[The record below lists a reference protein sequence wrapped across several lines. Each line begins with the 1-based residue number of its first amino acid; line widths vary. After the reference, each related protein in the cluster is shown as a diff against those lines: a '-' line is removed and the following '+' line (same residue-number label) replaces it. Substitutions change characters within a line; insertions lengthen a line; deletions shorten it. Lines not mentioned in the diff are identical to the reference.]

1 MAIANAD
8 GSIILSTKVDTSGM
22 EQGTKS
28 LKSQAAKLAAEYR
41 KAGMSQSEAFKKAW
55 SEIERTRKGTDSA
68 TKATKQ
74 YGKQAQQTGNDV
86 KAAMSSIGSSLFDL
100 AGQLG
105 LILSITQLIQ
115 FGKASGEAATQAE
128 ASVKRLIDIYGAA
141 SGELGRFIDA
151 NAEALGMSKS
161 AAASFSAVYGNLFS
175 AWADQLTNA
184 QLTAEYLKTT
194 AVVASNTGRTMADV
208 QERIRSGLLGN
219 TEAVEDLGIFVN
231 VKTIEMTK
239 AFKKVADGRSWEQL
253 TAYEQSQIR
262 TLAILEQATE
272 KYGEQV
278 AETSALIRA
287 EYKAA
292 YEDFEVS
299 FGNLANEVILPLLKS
314 LTEVLKVATI
324 GLNAINNK
332 SGETVENA
340 NALKAA
346 ANAMS
351 AGLKDS
357 ADNADELGDNTKKAA
372 KEAKRALAGFDE
384 IQKITFQT
392 SEESGSGD
400 NQPNLEGIGSIS
412 GQEVANEVSAA
423 LVTVMAV
430 VGMSL
435 AALGVVLLFSGHIG
449 WGIGLILAGISA
461 FNVSVATIK
470 SNEVSQT
477 VKDSITN
484 ALIIAGTV
492 AVILGAFLC
501 VASLA
506 TFPYGIGLIMM
517 GVAALVAPVALNWGG
532 IKEQIQGEFGWTL
545 FTLGATALA
554 IGILLCVVGQF
565 AFGIPLILAGL
576 AGVVTPI
583 VVNWNAIIEAI
594 RGPIGAITAI
604 VSGSLLVLGIILV
617 CCGILPLGIGLIVA
631 GAAGLVTVTAI
642 NAGAIVG
649 WLKDGWSAVKDFWNK
664 YIAPVFT
671 IEWWRNLAINA
682 GNGLISGFEGAING
696 VISLFERMVNMVAEA
711 LSALSFEIPDW
722 VPGVGGRTF
731 GFEIPQ
737 ASFGRVSIPRIA
749 TGAVVPNSVSSAVS
763 GRVSGYFAEQGAASS
778 QYTNNNQEV
787 VVVLEVDGREFGRTA
802 FQQTAE
808 ESRRLGV
815 SLVAR

>member
-1 MAIANAD
+1 MAIPQSD
-8 GSIILSTKVDTSGM
+8 GSIILTTKVDDAGVKDYINKAKKSVAELGK
-22 EQGTKS
+22 ESVKSAQQSAQAQTKVNEA
-28 LKSQAAKLAAEYR
+28 LKSTENQIQKN
-41 KAGMSQSEAFKKAW
+41 
-55 SEIERTRKGTDSA
+55 

-74 YGKQAQQTGNDV
+74 YGGQVQQTGNDV

-100 AGQLG
+100 AGRLG
-105 LILSITQLIQ
+105 LILSITELIQ
-115 FGKASGEAATQAE
+115 FGKAAGEASTQAE

-175 AWADQLTNA
+175 AWADQSTNA

-372 KEAKRALAGFDE
+372 KEAQRALAGFDE

-392 SEESGSGD
+392 SEESGLGD

-435 AALGVVLLFSGHIG
+435 AALGTILLFSGHIG

-461 FNVSVATIK
+461 FNVSIATLN
-470 SNEVSQT
+470 SDEVSQK
-477 VKDSITN
+477 VKDAITN
-484 ALIIAGTV
+484 AVIIAGMTAIV
-492 AVILGAFLC
+492 LGLLLC
-501 VASLA
+501 AAASWQ
-506 TFPYGIGLIMM
+506 YGIGLIIM
-517 GVAALVAPVALNWGG
+517 GVAAFVAPIALNWGG
-532 IKEQIQGEFGWTL
+532 IKEQIKGEFGWTL

-604 VSGSLLVLGIILV
+604 VSGGLLALGVILI
-617 CCGILPLGIGLIVA
+617 CCGVLPLGIGLLAA

-649 WLKDGWSAVKDFWNK
+649 WIKDAWNAVEGFWNK

-671 IEWWRNLAINA
+671 VEWWKNLAIGA

-737 ASFGRVSIPRIA
+737 ASFGRVSMPRIA

-763 GRVSGYFAEQGAASS
+763 GRVSGYLAEQGAEPS

>member
-1 MAIANAD
+1 MAIPQSD
-8 GSIILSTKVDTSGM
+8 GSIILTTKVDDAGIKDYIKNAKKSAAELGK
-22 EQGTKS
+22 ESVKSAQQSAQAQTKVNEA
-28 LKSQAAKLAAEYR
+28 LKSTEKQI
-41 KAGMSQSEAFKKAW
+41 QNN
-55 SEIERTRKGTDSA
+55 

-74 YGKQAQQTGNDV
+74 YGGQVQQTGNDV
-86 KAAMSSIGSSLFDL
+86 KAAMSSIGSSLFNL

-175 AWADQLTNA
+175 AWADQSTNA

-372 KEAKRALAGFDE
+372 KEAQRALAGFDE

-392 SEESGSGD
+392 SEESGSSD
-400 NQPNLEGIGSIS
+400 NQPNIEGIGSIS

-435 AALGVVLLFSGHIG
+435 AALGTILLFSGHIG

-461 FNVSVATIK
+461 FNVSMATLN
-470 SNEVSQT
+470 SDEVSQK
-477 VKDSITN
+477 VKDAITN
-484 ALIIAGTV
+484 AVIIAGMTAIV
-492 AVILGAFLC
+492 LGMLLC
-501 VASLA
+501 AAASWQ
-506 TFPYGIGLIMM
+506 YGIGLIIM
-517 GVAALVAPVALNWGG
+517 GVAAFVAPVALNWGG
-532 IKEQIQGEFGWTL
+532 IKDQIAGEFGWTL
-545 FTLGATALA
+545 FTLGGTVLA
-554 IGILLCVVGQF
+554 IGIMLCVVGQF

-583 VVNWNAIIEAI
+583 VVNWNAIVEAL
-594 RGPIGAITAI
+594 RGSIGAITAI

-649 WLKDGWSAVKDFWNK
+649 WIKDAWDAVKDFWNK

-763 GRVSGYFAEQGAASS
+763 GRVSGYFAEQGAAPS

>member
-1 MAIANAD
+1 MAIPQSD
-8 GSIILSTKVDTSGM
+8 GSIILTTKVDDAGIKDYIKNAKKSAAELGK
-22 EQGTKS
+22 ESVKSAQQSAQAQTKVNEA
-28 LKSQAAKLAAEYR
+28 LKSTEKQI
-41 KAGMSQSEAFKKAW
+41 QNN
-55 SEIERTRKGTDSA
+55 

-74 YGKQAQQTGNDV
+74 YGGQAQQTGNDV
-86 KAAMSSIGSSLFDL
+86 KSAMASIGSSLFNL

-141 SGELGRFIDA
+141 SGELGKFIDA
-151 NAEALGMSKS
+151 NAEALGMSRS

-175 AWADQLTNA
+175 VWADQSTNA

-278 AETSALIRA
+278 AETSALVRA

-292 YEDFEVS
+292 YEDFQVS
-299 FGNLANEVILPLLKS
+299 FGNVANEVILPLLKA

-324 GLNAINNK
+324 GLNAINGNT
-332 SGETVENA
+332 GEIVENA
-340 NALKAA
+340 GALGAA
-346 ANAMS
+346 ANAVS
-351 AGLKDS
+351 SGIKES
-357 ADNADELGDNTKKAA
+357 ADNAETLGENIKEAG
-372 KEAKRALAGFDE
+372 KEAKKALAGFDE
-384 IQKITFQT
+384 IQKLTFQAD
-392 SEESGSGD
+392 EESGSQDQKPGLGGFGEI
-400 NQPNLEGIGSIS
+400 NGE
-412 GQEVANEVSAA
+412 EVAKEVSAA

-435 AALGVVLLFSGHIG
+435 AALGTILLFSGHIG

-461 FNVSVATIK
+461 FSVSVATIK

-484 ALIIAGTV
+484 ALIIAGMV
-492 AVILGAFLC
+492 AVILGVLLC
-501 VASLA
+501 AA
-506 TFPYGIGLIMM
+506 AAWTYGIGLIIM

-532 IKEQIQGEFGWTL
+532 IKEQIEGEFGWTL
-545 FTLGATALA
+545 FTLGGVVLA

-576 AGVVTPI
+576 AGVVAPI
-583 VVNWNAIIEAI
+583 VVNWNAIIETI

-649 WLKDGWSAVKDFWNK
+649 WLKDAWSAVKDFWNK

-671 IEWWRNLAINA
+671 AEWWRNLAISA
-682 GNGLISGFEGAING
+682 GNGLIGGFEGAING

-749 TGAVVPNSVSSAVS
+749 SGAVVPNSVSSAVS
-763 GRVSGYFAEQGAASS
+763 GRVSGYLAEQGAAPS

>member
-1 MAIANAD
+1 MAIPQSD
-8 GSIILSTKVDTSGM
+8 GSIILTTKVDDAGVKDYINKAKKSAAELGK
-22 EQGTKS
+22 ESVKSAQQSAQAQTKVNEA
-28 LKSQAAKLAAEYR
+28 LKSTEKQIQKN
-41 KAGMSQSEAFKKAW
+41 
-55 SEIERTRKGTDSA
+55 

-74 YGKQAQQTGNDV
+74 YGGQVQQTGNDV

-100 AGQLG
+100 AGRLG
-105 LILSITQLIQ
+105 LILSITELIQ
-115 FGKASGEAATQAE
+115 FGKAAGEASTQAE

-175 AWADQLTNA
+175 AWADQSTNA

-278 AETSALIRA
+278 SETSALVRA

-357 ADNADELGDNTKKAA
+357 ADNADKLGDNTKKAA
-372 KEAKRALAGFDE
+372 KEAQRALAGFDE
-384 IQKITFQT
+384 IQKLTFQAD
-392 SEESGSGD
+392 EESGSQDQAPGLGGFGEI
-400 NQPNLEGIGSIS
+400 NGE
-412 GQEVANEVSAA
+412 EAAKEVSAA

-430 VGMSL
+430 IGMSL
-435 AALGVVLLFSGHIG
+435 AALGTILLFSGHIG

-461 FNVSVATIK
+461 FNVSIATLN
-470 SNEVSQT
+470 SDEVSQK
-477 VKDSITN
+477 VKDAITN
-484 ALIIAGTV
+484 AVIIAGMTAIV
-492 AVILGAFLC
+492 LGLLLC
-501 VASLA
+501 AAASWQ
-506 TFPYGIGLIMM
+506 YGIGLIIM
-517 GVAALVAPVALNWGG
+517 GVAAFVAPIALNWGG
-532 IKEQIQGEFGWTL
+532 IKEQIKGEFGWTL

-604 VSGSLLVLGIILV
+604 VSGGLLALGVILI
-617 CCGILPLGIGLIVA
+617 CCGVLPLGIGLLAA

-649 WLKDGWSAVKDFWNK
+649 WIKDAWNAVKDFWNK

-671 IEWWRNLAINA
+671 AEWWRNLAISA
-682 GNGLISGFEGAING
+682 GNGLIGGFEGAING

-749 TGAVVPNSVSSAVS
+749 SGAVVPNSVSSAVS
-763 GRVSGYFAEQGAASS
+763 GRVSGYLAEQGAAPS

-787 VVVLEVDGREFGRTA
+787 MVVLEVDGREFGRTA

>member
-55 SEIERTRKGTDSA
+55 SEIERTRKETDSA

-86 KAAMSSIGSSLFDL
+86 KSAMASIGSSLFNL

-141 SGELGRFIDA
+141 SGELGKFIDA

-357 ADNADELGDNTKKAA
+357 ADNADKLGDNTKKAA
-372 KEAKRALAGFDE
+372 KEAQRALAGFDE
-384 IQKITFQT
+384 IQKLTFQAD
-392 SEESGSGD
+392 EESGSQDQTPGLGGFGEI
-400 NQPNLEGIGSIS
+400 NGE
-412 GQEVANEVSAA
+412 EAAKEVSAA

-430 VGMSL
+430 IGMSL
-435 AALGVVLLFSGHIG
+435 AALGTILLFSGHIG

-492 AVILGAFLC
+492 AVILGVLLC
-501 VASLA
+501 AA
-506 TFPYGIGLIMM
+506 AAWTYGIGLIIM
-517 GVAALVAPVALNWGG
+517 GVAAFVAPIALNWGG
-532 IKEQIQGEFGWTL
+532 IKEQIKGEFGWTL

-604 VSGSLLVLGIILV
+604 VSGGLLALGIILV

-649 WLKDGWSAVKDFWNK
+649 WIKDAWNAVKDFWNK

-671 IEWWRNLAINA
+671 VEWWKNLAIGA

-749 TGAVVPNSVSSAVS
+749 SGAVVPNSVSSAVS
-763 GRVSGYFAEQGAASS
+763 GRVSGYLAEQGAAPS